1 MASCFGDSRI
11 FRPHLDRLAPRHKGN
26 EDRPDSQ
33 WPFSLSAS
41 QLEKIRLFTRTLPS
55 AAATRAPF
63 RRQWHLLVRSRSPY
77 WDVGDFYDH
86 FLTGIEGRPD
96 FLQWVKQV
104 YVARYPPPGQGDR
117 FGPKSEVPDG
127 FRPLGHQNYNDPHPM
142 TRTELVHYHLSQS
155 IALMGMKRRGE
166 QIPAVR
172 LWLDEELKQFIPD
185 RAAEV
190 VQFVG
195 TVTLLAVD

>member
-1 MASCFGDSRI
+1 
-11 FRPHLDRLAPRHKGN
+11 
-26 EDRPDSQ
+26 
-33 WPFSLSAS
+33 
-41 QLEKIRLFTRTLPS
+41 
-55 AAATRAPF
+55 
-63 RRQWHLLVRSRSPY
+63 
-77 WDVGDFYDH
+77 
-86 FLTGIEGRPD
+86 
-96 FLQWVKQV
+96 
-104 YVARYPPPGQGDR
+104 
-117 FGPKSEVPDG
+117 
-127 FRPLGHQNYNDPHPM
+127 M

-172 LWLDEELKQFIPD
+172 MWLDEELKQFIPD